1 MLAPIH
7 PARQRTPM
15 LLGGPHAQPIAP
27 TLAALGMQASVAG
40 TEVGAAAAIKMVRGV
55 IIKGSKR

>member
-1 MLAPIH
+1 
-7 PARQRTPM
+7 M